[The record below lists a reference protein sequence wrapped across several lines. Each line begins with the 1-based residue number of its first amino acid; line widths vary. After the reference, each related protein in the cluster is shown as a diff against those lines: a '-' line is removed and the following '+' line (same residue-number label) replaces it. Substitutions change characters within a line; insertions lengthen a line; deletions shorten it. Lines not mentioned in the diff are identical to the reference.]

1 MIENLGFSE
10 FLWYNSCGGFV
21 MEEVFNEELKK
32 RDNLLEQYN
41 NLYIEYMDL
50 VEKREEIKMKYANKN
65 KKDIIL
71 NIFLLMVATSVML
84 FLVKHNLIEL
94 FELYP
99 KICINIYNFIFALSL
114 CYEGYMLFNRL
125 IDANKIYDG
134 LSDDEEYMMII
145 KNIKSKENELNK
157 INDKVINFVNNDDIS
172 KNSYEIVGN
181 ECEDNYSLD
190 INKNNLIRRRIKK

>member
-1 MIENLGFSE
+1 
-10 FLWYNSCGGFV
+10 
-21 MEEVFNEELKK
+21 
-32 RDNLLEQYN
+32 
-41 NLYIEYMDL
+41 
-50 VEKREEIKMKYANKN
+50 MKYANKN